1 MVRNDSVSDEYSA
14 VAQGDYLALIVKYEL
29 SAIQRVFS
37 LATFDSQ
44 SDVIIGNIGDKV
56 RSVTDA
62 GGSERKAELK
72 KIATKEK
79 CENSAF
85 SMRDLKSISHDR
97 PWLNPN
103 TNVETSV
110 F

>member
-1 MVRNDSVSDEYSA
+1 
-14 VAQGDYLALIVKYEL
+14 
-29 SAIQRVFS
+29 
-37 LATFDSQ
+37 
-44 SDVIIGNIGDKV
+44 
-56 RSVTDA
+56 
-62 GGSERKAELK
+62 LK